1 VRKAFK
7 GKTLRSRL
15 SKPSAGVDEK
25 YGHYEALANDLLQL
39 KRQQRAQQRNAGHTI
54 FGLNLRNP
62 LVAGAR
68 PLNGDLDNIPTIS
81 GA

>member
-1 VRKAFK
+1 M
-7 GKTLRSRL
+7 RST
-15 SKPSAGVDEK
+15 GITN
-25 YGHYEALANDLLQL
+25 ALANDLLQL
-39 KRQQRAQQRNAGHTI
+39 KRQQRDAGHTI